1 MPLELKKKLEK
12 ENIVLLREIFNNF
25 IKTEDFKRI
34 KMVSIW
40 LIFYNLKN
48 I

>member
-25 IKTEDFKRI
+25 IKKEDFKRI

>member
-12 ENIVLLREIFNNF
+12 ENIVLLREILNNF
-25 IKTEDFKRI
+25 IKTEDLKRI
-34 KMVSIW
+34 KMVSIR
-40 LIFYNLKN
+40 LVFYNLKN

>member
-12 ENIVLLREIFNNF
+12 ENIVLLREILNNF
-25 IKTEDFKRI
+25 IKTEDLKRI

-40 LIFYNLKN
+40 LVFYNLKN